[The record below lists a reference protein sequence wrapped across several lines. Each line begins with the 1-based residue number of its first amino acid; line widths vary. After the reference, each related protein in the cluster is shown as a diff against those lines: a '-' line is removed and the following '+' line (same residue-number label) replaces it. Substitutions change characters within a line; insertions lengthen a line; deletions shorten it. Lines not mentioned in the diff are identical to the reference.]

1 MDPDPSMY
9 GVVPIC
15 GKFSTISSYLAE
27 QPFHLTIHP
36 SARRYFQQLADNGKP
51 RHGEFGG
58 WSSSKKAYIVDDM
71 SSKVPAFSDFGSK
84 ETDDQSGYQTTTSS
98 RKI

>member
-1 MDPDPSMY
+1 MDPDPSMH
-9 GVVPIC
+9 GDVPIC
-15 GKFSTISSYLAE
+15 GKFSTISFYFTE

-36 SARRYFQQLADNGKP
+36 SARCYFQQLTDNGKP

-58 WSSSKKAYIVDDM
+58 WSSSNKVYMVGNV
-71 SSKVPAFSDFGSK
+71 SSQVPVFSDFDSK

-98 RKI
+98 RKL